1 MRTER
6 PLLINDPDGP
16 LTARE
21 IRLPAR
27 ATGHEARNG
36 APRGEAVRA

>member
-1 MRTER
+1 MRMEKT
-6 PLLINDPDGP
+6 LLINDPDGP

-36 APRGEAVRA
+36 APREKVVRA